1 MQKVAGTLQ
10 REAKRFVQAHRDEL
24 VELTCQLIRARTEN
38 PPGRE
43 SLAARVVET
52 YLKALDIPYTLH
64 EKEPERTNIVARVGH
79 LSTKVQSSSGGNP
92 PKPALE
98 RSEGTKKVQAAGPS
112 LLVACHLD
120 VVPAGDG
127 WETDPFEPLVKDGR
141 VYGRGATDN
150 KGQMAACMVLARF
163 LKEHEPQLQGEFIL
177 IGAADEERGSRLG
190 FEYLLEE
197 CGLTADYAVIPDV
210 SYGMKKID
218 VAEKGALFLEVTSYG
233 RQAHGSRPEEG
244 INAIWNMMDFLQELK
259 TLSFTRTHHPL
270 FTPPTL
276 NLGTIQGGAARNI
289 VPGKCQVGIDI
300 RHLPGESKE
309 EILERVS
316 GIIKRVEEKNSQAHF
331 ELKIDSYL
339 EPSSVDANN
348 PLIGLLKRHTEAV
361 MGLSPELTGLS
372 VATVTKQLLQKGIT
386 AVGFGPGSEKEANV
400 ANESID
406 IQQLAYFVEI
416 MALVCMEL
424 LGKRQRP

>member
-1 MQKVAGTLQ
+1 MKVKDQKMQKVAGTLQ
-10 REAKRFVQAHRDEL
+10 TEAKRFVKAHRDEL

-38 PPGRE
+38 PPGKE
-43 SLAARVVET
+43 SLAVRVVET

-79 LSTKVQSSSGGNP
+79 PQTKVQGFKGSN
-92 PKPALE
+92 
-98 RSEGTKKVQAAGPS
+98 VQAAGPS

-163 LKEHEPQLQGEFIL
+163 LKEHEPQLQGEFVL

-190 FEYLLEE
+190 LEYLLEE
-197 CGLTADYAVIPDV
+197 CGLTADYAIIPDV

-259 TLSFTRTHHPL
+259 TLSFKCTHHPL

-289 VPGKCQVGIDI
+289 VPGKCQAGIDI

-309 EILERVS
+309 EILERVK
-316 GIIKRVEEKNSQAHF
+316 GIIKRVEKKNPQAHF

-339 EPSSVDANN
+339 EPSSVDADN
-348 PLIGLLKRHTEAV
+348 PLVGLLKRHTESV

-372 VATVTKQLLQKGIT
+372 GATVTKQLLQKGIT
-386 AVGFGPGSEKEANV
+386 AVGFGPGSEKEAHV

-406 IQQLAYFVEI
+406 VQQLADFVEI

-424 LGKRQRP
+424 LGKNSR

>member
-163 LKEHEPQLQGEFIL
+163 LKEHERQLQGEFIL

-190 FEYLLEE
+190 LEYLLEE
-197 CGLTADYAVIPDV
+197 CGLTADYAIIPDV

-259 TLSFTRTHHPL
+259 TLPFKCTHHPL

-289 VPGKCQVGIDI
+289 VPGKCQAGIDI

-309 EILERVS
+309 EILERVR
-316 GIIKRVEEKNSQAHF
+316 GIVKRVEKKNPQAHF

-348 PLIGLLKRHTEAV
+348 PLVGILKRHTEAV

-372 VATVTKQLLQKGIT
+372 GATVTKQLLQKGIT
-386 AVGFGPGSEKEANV
+386 AVGFGPGSEKEAHV

-406 IQQLAYFVEI
+406 VQQLADFVEI

-424 LGKRQRP
+424 LGKKP

>member
-1 MQKVAGTLQ
+1 MQKVAWTLQ
-10 REAKRFVQAHRDEL
+10 TEAKRFVKAHRDEL

-52 YLKALDIPYTLH
+52 YLKALDVPYTLH
-64 EKEPERTNIVARVGH
+64 EKEPERTNIVARVGPF
-79 LSTKVQSSSGGNP
+79 STKVQRPNP
-92 PKPALE
+92 PVGAIHKLPL
-98 RSEGTKKVQAAGPS
+98 Q

-190 FEYLLEE
+190 LEYLLEE

-218 VAEKGALFLEVTSYG
+218 VAEKGALFLEVTSHG

-259 TLSFTRTHHPL
+259 TLSFTCTHHPL

-276 NLGTIQGGAARNI
+276 NLGTIQGGAARNV
-289 VPGKCQVGIDI
+289 VPGKCQAGIDI

-309 EILERVS
+309 EILERVR
-316 GIIKRVEEKNSQAHF
+316 GIIKRVEKKNPQAHF

-339 EPSSVDANN
+339 EPSSVNADN
-348 PLIGLLKRHTEAV
+348 PLVGLLKRHTEAV

-372 VATVTKQLLQKGIT
+372 GATVTKQLLQKGIT
-386 AVGFGPGSEKEANV
+386 AVGFGPGSEKEAHV

-406 IQQLAYFVEI
+406 VQQLADFVEI

-424 LGKRQRP
+424 LGKNSRQ

>member
-1 MQKVAGTLQ
+1 MAGTLQ
-10 REAKRFVQAHRDEL
+10 REAKRFVKAHRDEL

-43 SLAARVVET
+43 SLAVRVVET

-79 LSTKVQSSSGGNP
+79 LSTKVQSALGGNP
-92 PKPALE
+92 PVGAIHELPL
-98 RSEGTKKVQAAGPS
+98 Q

-190 FEYLLEE
+190 LEYLLEE
-197 CGLTADYAVIPDV
+197 CGLTADYAIIPDV

-259 TLSFTRTHHPL
+259 TLPFKCTHHPL

-289 VPGKCQVGIDI
+289 VPGKCQAGIDI

-309 EILERVS
+309 EILERVR
-316 GIIKRVEEKNSQAHF
+316 GIIKRVEKKNPQAHF

-348 PLIGLLKRHTEAV
+348 PLVGLLKRHTESV

-372 VATVTKQLLQKGIT
+372 GATVTKQLLQKGIT
-386 AVGFGPGSEKEANV
+386 AVGFGPGSEKEAHV

-406 IQQLAYFVEI
+406 IQQLTDFVEI
-416 MALVCMEL
+416 MALV
-424 LGKRQRP
+424 

>member
-1 MQKVAGTLQ
+1 MKVKDQKMQKVAETLQ
-10 REAKRFVQAHRDEL
+10 REAKRFVKAHRDEL

-38 PPGRE
+38 PPGKE
-43 SLAARVVET
+43 SLAARVVQT
-52 YLKALDIPYTLH
+52 YLKALDIPYTFH

-79 LSTKVQSSSGGNP
+79 PQTKVQRFNP
-92 PKPALE
+92 PKAE
-98 RSEGTKKVQAAGPS
+98 KVQAAGPS

-190 FEYLLEE
+190 LEYLLEE

-259 TLSFTRTHHPL
+259 TLPFKCTHHPL

-372 VATVTKQLLQKGIT
+372 GATVTKQLLQKGIT
-386 AVGFGPGSEKEANV
+386 AVGFGPGSEKEAHV

-406 IQQLAYFVEI
+406 IQQLADFVEI

>member
-1 MQKVAGTLQ
+1 MAGTLQ
-10 REAKRFVQAHRDEL
+10 REAKRFIQAHWDEL
-24 VELTCQLIRARTEN
+24 IELTCQLIRARTEN
-38 PPGRE
+38 PPGKE
-43 SLAARVVET
+43 SLAVRVVET

-79 LSTKVQSSSGGNP
+79 PQTKVQGFKGS
-92 PKPALE
+92 
-98 RSEGTKKVQAAGPS
+98 RVQVAGPS
-112 LLVACHLD
+112 LLMACHLD

-127 WETDPFEPLVKDGR
+127 WETDPFEPLVKDGK

-163 LKEHEPQLQGEFIL
+163 LKGHEPQLQGEFIL

-190 FEYLLEE
+190 LEYLLEE

-244 INAIWNMMDFLQELK
+244 INAIWNMMDFLKELK
-259 TLSFTRTHHPL
+259 TLSFKCTHHPL

-289 VPGKCQVGIDI
+289 VPGKCQAGIDI

-309 EILERVS
+309 EILERVR
-316 GIIKRVEEKNSQAHF
+316 GIIKRVEKRNPQARF
-331 ELKIDSYL
+331 ELKIESHL

-348 PLIGLLKRHTEAV
+348 PLVGLLKRHTEAV
-361 MGLSPELTGLS
+361 TGLSPELTGLS
-372 VATVTKQLLQKGIT
+372 GATVTKQLLKKGIT
-386 AVGFGPGSEKEANV
+386 AVGFGPGSEKEAHV

-406 IQQLAYFVEI
+406 IQQLADFVEI

-424 LGKRQRP
+424 LGKNSRQTVGTGL

>member
-1 MQKVAGTLQ
+1 MKVKDQKMQKVAETLQ
-10 REAKRFVQAHRDEL
+10 REAKRFVKAHRDEL

-38 PPGRE
+38 PPGKE
-43 SLAARVVET
+43 SLAARVVQT
-52 YLKALDIPYTLH
+52 YLKALDIPYTFH

-79 LSTKVQSSSGGNP
+79 PQTKVQRFNP
-92 PKPALE
+92 PKAE
-98 RSEGTKKVQAAGPS
+98 KVQAAGAS

-190 FEYLLEE
+190 LEYLLEE

-372 VATVTKQLLQKGIT
+372 GATVTKQLLQKGIT
-386 AVGFGPGSEKEANV
+386 AVGFGPGSEKEAHV

-406 IQQLAYFVEI
+406 IQQLADFVEI

>member
-1 MQKVAGTLQ
+1 MAGTLK
-10 REAKRFVQAHRDEL
+10 REAKRFAQAHWDEL

-38 PPGRE
+38 PPGKE
-43 SLAARVVET
+43 SLAARVVQT
-52 YLKALDIPYTLH
+52 YLKSLDIPYTLH

-79 LSTKVQSSSGGNP
+79 PQTKVQEFKGS
-92 PKPALE
+92 
-98 RSEGTKKVQAAGPS
+98 KVQAAGPS

-127 WETDPFEPLVKDGR
+127 WETDPFEPLVKNGR

-150 KGQMAACMVLARF
+150 KGQMAACMILARF
-163 LKEHEPQLQGEFIL
+163 LKEHEPQLQGEFVL

-190 FEYLLEE
+190 LEYLLEE

-244 INAIWNMMDFLQELK
+244 INAIWNMMDLLQELK
-259 TLSFTRTHHPL
+259 TLSFTCTNHPL

-309 EILERVS
+309 GILERVR
-316 GIIKRVEEKNSQAHF
+316 GIIKRVEEKNPQAHF

-339 EPSSVDANN
+339 EPSSVDADN
-348 PLIGLLKRHTEAV
+348 PLVGLLKRHTESV

-372 VATVTKQLLQKGIT
+372 GATVTKQLLQKGIT
-386 AVGFGPGSEKEANV
+386 AVGFGPGSEKEAHV

-406 IQQLAYFVEI
+406 IQQLADFVEI

-424 LGKRQRP
+424 LGKRP